1 MQILKL
7 DDKNLRLNY
16 ENYTKGPKRKN
27 KYYRWK
33 DGNFWKIVKTIKKI
47 TMKSL
52 ELKKKFLNKKILEV
66 IDSWVYITET
76 ESLELKQVSKI
87 I

>member
-1 MQILKL
+1 MMQILKL

-27 KYYRWK
+27 KYYRGK

-52 ELKKKFLNKKILEV
+52 ELKKFFLNKKILEV
-66 IDSWVYITET
+66 IDS
-76 ESLELKQVSKI
+76 
-87 I
+87 